1 MVVELLLMIA
11 KGLCNVANCCNRLSL
26 YLLKKA
32 EEILDE

>member
-1 MVVELLLMIA
+1 MVVELLLMIS
-11 KGLCNVANCCNRLSL
+11 KGLNIISRNCNRLSL